1 MIIEGIV
8 TDILNSYILSVLLI
22 SYFSQKIKIM
32 NKLITKTLFLI
43 LAISSYASATEIS
56 KTFSKKDIL
65 KLADA
70 YINNNVGVKNPV
82 IIDIDKDGDFDIL
95 DFTKN
100 GKVAYYKNTGSLTE
114 PFFVLE
120 NKNFDNYEMNSFIPN
135 GIPIPVFLADK
146 DGDGDSDVFGITKED
161 SKYKA
166 VYAENAFE
174 LDHYTLITIIL
185 VLLIIVLL
193 IAIL

>member
-1 MIIEGIV
+1 MKK
-8 TDILNSYILSVLLI
+8 LI
-22 SYFSQKIKIM
+22 SCF
-32 NKLITKTLFLI
+32 LFLF
-43 LAISSYASATEIS
+43 LANSSYSGAAESK
-56 KTFSKKDIL
+56 KTFSKKDITN
-65 KLADA
+65 LADA

-82 IIDIDKDGDFDIL
+82 IIDIDNDSDFDIL

-146 DGDGDSDVFGITKED
+146 DGDGDADIFGITKED

-166 VYAENAFE
+166 AYAENAFDF
-174 LDHYTLITIIL
+174 DHYTLITIIL